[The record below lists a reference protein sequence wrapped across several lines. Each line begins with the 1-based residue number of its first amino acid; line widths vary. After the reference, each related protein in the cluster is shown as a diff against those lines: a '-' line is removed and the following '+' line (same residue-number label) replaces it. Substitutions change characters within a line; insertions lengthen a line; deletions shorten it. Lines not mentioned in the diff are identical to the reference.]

1 MIHMIEDDL
10 EVQIAIREI
19 FEQVNCK
26 DKEELNIYLESLVE
40 KDYQSLYESYK

>member
-10 EVQIAIREI
+10 KVQIAIREI

-26 DKEELNIYLESLVE
+26 DKEELNIFLERLVE